1 MAELLSYSH
10 DAVQDLLSGSSPEGD
25 FCQGF
30 GQTMSSQLLG
40 GGSGAVHVAVGKS
53 VEKAVALL
61 QWSFNTFQGDEIC
74 LLHVHRPSPL
84 IPTLL
89 GKLPKSQA
97 NPETVTAFINQE
109 RREAMKLLSNYL
121 MKCSRARVKASVVTI
136 EADEIHKGIVHLV
149 VRHAIK
155 KLVIGSIPKSHKA
168 SYAAKHAP
176 SYCEMW
182 FVNEGKLICTRQAT
196 ESSIS
201 TLPNSDRNEA
211 ETYAAGMTPSAGLLS
226 VENLWDPLYSE
237 SASSRNRITFPECTT
252 SSSSTSSFSGCTT
265 SDEPAYS
272 VSRAKFMEESLLF
285 EHAELKMDVN
295 ELSDEANLELVQSE
309 KLGAEAI
316 EGISKVKSL
325 EDAHSGEVK
334 HHADSENA
342 PVIQEQEK
350 LLKERDKMTCQL
362 QKTVQSISLLESR
375 ARETNLRCE
384 EVSGELK
391 FMQASIASVRQEKQK
406 LRRQKNEEMKFVDR
420 WRGDKPNDDSDQRIL
435 TGFAADASR
444 LPEFSLSD
452 LEIAT
457 CNFSESFRVGKGSYG
472 TVYKGELEGKTV
484 AVKKLHSYN
493 MQRPTEFHKIA
504 QVFAKIRN
512 PRVVDLIGVCP
523 GSLSLVYEY
532 LPCGSLKNHLF
543 NNNICHLNWKV
554 RTRMVADIATGLLI
568 LHSFEPEKIVHGNL
582 NPGNILLDSE
592 YRCKLGDYG
601 DHMLVASQTL
611 RCPSF
616 RHCTGS
622 SCDFGYTDPEFHRTG
637 MLTHKSDMYSF
648 GLIILQLVTGKML
661 GGLVAQV
668 RRAVSDGKVV
678 SVLDLSAGDW
688 CGYIARRLVELGL
701 QCCGSSGRDRPEMT
715 PSLVEEL
722 DRLCILEE
730 QTVPSFFLCPIL
742 QEIMHNPQVAAD
754 GFTYEGDALR
764 GWLGNGHETSP
775 MTNLKLSHLNL
786 TPNYALKLAIQD
798 WLLKS

>member
-1 MAELLSYSH
+1 MAALLSPSH
-10 DAVQDLLSGSSPEGD
+10 HAVQDFLSGSSPAGD
-25 FCQGF
+25 FCHVF
-30 GQTMSSQLLG
+30 DRTVSSQLPEG
-40 GGSGAVHVAVGKS
+40 GGGAVHVAVGKS

-61 QWSFNTFQGDEIC
+61 QWSFNTFQGHEIRI
-74 LLHVHRPSPL
+74 LHVHRPSPL

-89 GKLPKSQA
+89 GKLPKSRA
-97 NPETVTAFINQE
+97 NPETVAAFINEERQE
-109 RREAMKLLSNYL
+109 ALKLLSNYL
-121 MKCSRARVKASVVTI
+121 MICSRSRVKASVITI
-136 EADEIHKGIVHLV
+136 EADEVQKGIVDLV

-155 KLVIGSIPKSHKA
+155 KLVIGSIPNYMKRKKRSRKA
-168 SYAAKHAP
+168 SHAAKHAP

-182 FVNEGKLICTRQAT
+182 FVNKGKLICTRQAS
-196 ESSIS
+196 ESSSS

-211 ETYAAGMTPSAGLLS
+211 ETSVAGMTASAGLLS
-226 VENLWDPLYSE
+226 IENLWDSLHSE
-237 SASSRNRITFPECTT
+237 NASSRNRSSFSECTT
-252 SSSSTSSFSGCTT
+252 SSRSTSSFSGCTT
-265 SDEPAYS
+265 SDEPSYA
-272 VSRAKFMEESLLF
+272 VSRAKFVKENLCF
-285 EHAELKMDVN
+285 ELAELKMEVN
-295 ELSDEANLELVQSE
+295 ELRDEANLEHVQSE

-316 EGISKVKSL
+316 EVISKVKAL

-334 HHADSENA
+334 LHADSE
-342 PVIQEQEK
+342 K
-350 LLKERDKMTCQL
+350 LLQERDEMTCRL

-375 ARETNLRCE
+375 AQETNLRCK

-391 FMQASIASVRQEKQK
+391 LMQASIASLRQEKQK

-420 WRGDKPNDDSDQRIL
+420 QRGDKPNDDSNQRIL
-435 TGFAADASR
+435 TGFVADASG
-444 LPEFSLSD
+444 LPEFSFSD
-452 LEIAT
+452 LETAT

-472 TVYKGELEGKTV
+472 TVYKGELVGKTV
-484 AVKKLHSYN
+484 AVKKLYSYN
-493 MQRPTEFHKIA
+493 TQMQTELHKIA
-504 QVFAKIRN
+504 QMFAKIRN
-512 PRVVDLIGVCP
+512 PQVVDLIGVCL
-523 GSLSLVYEY
+523 GSLLLVYEY
-532 LPCGSLKNHLF
+532 LPGGSLKNQLF

-554 RTRMVADIATGLLI
+554 RTRMVADIATGLLF

-582 NPGNILLDSE
+582 NPGNILLNSE
-592 YRCKLGDYG
+592 YRCKISDYG
-601 DHMLVASQTL
+601 DHMLVANQTL

-637 MLTHKSDMYSF
+637 ILTHKSDIYSF

-668 RRAVSDGKVV
+668 RRAVSDGKVA
-678 SVLDLSAGDW
+678 SILDLSAGDW
-688 CGYIARRLVELGL
+688 CGYVARRLVELGL

-722 DRLCILEE
+722 DRLNLLEE

-742 QEIMHNPQVAAD
+742 QEIMHDPLVAAD

-764 GWLGNGHETSP
+764 GWLRNGHETSP

-798 WLLKS
+798 WLRKS